1 MSLQEVSSLFS
12 MSSQFV
18 SPGKKVFADL
28 SGDEMPYSRDTE
40 LFLVRV
46 TDLDDAWTLADL
58 FGKCIGPVN
67 FISIIQMANGS
78 RCAVV
83 RFHWWRDNLF
93 TRMLWSELVIS
104 GELNKFLVRC
114 QRTCCTIYSE
124 DDEGAPFYKL
134 LLSYGVPR
142 NGVVLENNWF
152 FD

>member
-18 SPGKKVFADL
+18 SPGKKVFAD
-28 SGDEMPYSRDTE
+28 SVGGEMPYSRDTE
-40 LFLVRV
+40 LFLVRL
-46 TDLDDAWTLADL
+46 TDRDDSWSLAD
-58 FGKCIGPVN
+58 FFTKCIGPVN
-67 FISIIQMANGS
+67 FISIIQLANGS

-124 DDEGAPFYKL
+124 DNEFAPLYKL
-134 LLSYGVPR
+134 LLSYGVPSQ
-142 NGVVLENNWF
+142 GVLLETSWF